1 MYNDDWSVLR
11 IGDKEL
17 YINLILLICQ
27 ENLIYQAHCRNAYS
41 IIHNTKVIV
50 CIALHQ
56 LATMAVI
63 ALHQLATMIYFST
76 PFKSIP
82 NVMVT
87 MDMFDMDQKTNQRAD
102 VSAMAIDHNGFD
114 AVFKTWGDTKIA
126 RVRVAWM
133 AIGEVKG
140 EDEWDLY

>member
-1 MYNDDWSVLR
+1 MKRLR
-11 IGDKEL
+11 NHLIGVDQGTSILFSDFEDNGPMWAGNGPREKRKR
-17 YINLILLICQ
+17 IN
-27 ENLIYQAHCRNAYS
+27 
-41 IIHNTKVIV
+41 
-50 CIALHQ
+50 
-56 LATMAVI
+56 
-63 ALHQLATMIYFST
+63 FST